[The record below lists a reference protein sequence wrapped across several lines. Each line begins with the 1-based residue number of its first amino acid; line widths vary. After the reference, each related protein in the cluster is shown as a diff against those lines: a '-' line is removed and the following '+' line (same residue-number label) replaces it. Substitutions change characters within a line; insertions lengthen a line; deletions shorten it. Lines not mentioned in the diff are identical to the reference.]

1 MQCRAKFL
9 LTYLRNISNI
19 RITMNDLRYIQE
31 LSGHSSS
38 KTTETYTYVFK
49 NAINKIR
56 NPIDDFFE

>member
-1 MQCRAKFL
+1 
-9 LTYLRNISNI
+9 
-19 RITMNDLRYIQE
+19 MNDLRYIQE